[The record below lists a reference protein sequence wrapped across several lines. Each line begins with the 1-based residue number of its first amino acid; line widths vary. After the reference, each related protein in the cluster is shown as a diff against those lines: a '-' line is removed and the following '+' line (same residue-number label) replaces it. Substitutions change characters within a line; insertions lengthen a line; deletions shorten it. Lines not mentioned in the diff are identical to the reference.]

1 MEKLALYKFKT
12 PKVVII
18 MVIKNKIQ
26 SNRIKSR
33 LSIENKLVTIFPTVE
48 DLKENDPSNG

>member
-33 LSIENKLVTIFPTVE
+33 LSIENKLVTIFPIVK
-48 DLKENDPSNG
+48 DLKENDPSNR

>member
-48 DLKENDPSNG
+48 DLKENDPSNR